1 MQIGIEGRKNL
12 GTKFVLLAPVHGRM
26 GTTKNV
32 VRKTSLHQ
40 KFLAGAQQ
48 LRGRIYVA
56 DGAVRDCDLTSDGRH
71 LHSADEISWHL
82 LTVDAWD
89 RVTSCLR
96 YFAHDSRVSFA
107 ELAISRSG
115 IAQSEEVRQSIQA
128 ELDLANRRGFSY
140 VELGGWAI
148 SESLRCT
155 TQAISTLVTVYALSQ
170 MLGGAQGLSTATT
183 RHHSSSILKRMGGAA
198 LSCRGK
204 EISPYYDPQYG
215 CEMELLRFDSTSPN
229 ARYEGWIREC
239 NSALREVPVI
249 TQERMDL
256 RSADLR
262 EWGGVFSD
270 TINTPGELAF
280 T

>member
-1 MQIGIEGRKNL
+1 MHIGIEGRKNL
-12 GTKFVLLAPVHGRM
+12 GTKFVLLAPRHGRT

-56 DGAVRDCDLTSDGRH
+56 DGAVRDCDLTADGRH
-71 LHSADEISWHL
+71 LHSADEASWHI

-96 YFAHDSRVSFA
+96 YFAHDSGVSFA

-115 IAQSEEVRQSIQA
+115 IAQSDEVRQGIQE

-198 LSCRGK
+198 LRSHGK

-229 ARYEGWIREC
+229 GRYTSCIREC
-239 NSALREVPVI
+239 SSALGELPVI
-249 TQERMDL
+249 TQEKIDRC
-256 RSADLR
+256 SADLR
-262 EWGGVFSD
+262 QWAGAFSE
-270 TINTPGELAF
+270 TISAPGELAF